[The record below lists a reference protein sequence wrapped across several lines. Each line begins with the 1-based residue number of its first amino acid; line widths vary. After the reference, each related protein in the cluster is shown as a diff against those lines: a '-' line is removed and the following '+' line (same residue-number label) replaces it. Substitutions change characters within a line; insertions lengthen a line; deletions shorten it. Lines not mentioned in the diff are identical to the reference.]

1 MKNSF
6 LLFFFLGVWG
16 TDVEIF
22 AAIHLLKTSIFV
34 YSAEKKQWQFFN
46 KTMDL
51 KTNIDHQEKCIY
63 IRHFNNIRYDVVND
77 VY

>member
-1 MKNSF
+1 
-6 LLFFFLGVWG
+6 
-16 TDVEIF
+16 
-22 AAIHLLKTSIFV
+22 
-34 YSAEKKQWQFFN
+34 
-46 KTMDL
+46 MDL